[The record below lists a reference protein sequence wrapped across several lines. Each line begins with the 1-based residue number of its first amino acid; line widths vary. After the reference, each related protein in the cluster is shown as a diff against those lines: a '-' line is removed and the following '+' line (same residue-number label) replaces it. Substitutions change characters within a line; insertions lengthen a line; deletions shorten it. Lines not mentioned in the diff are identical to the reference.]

1 MTDKSDDFLSGEDTT
16 PFDLS
21 AVYADDQLIEAL
33 RTDGY
38 VTTQTDAE
46 YELAS
51 LLAGWRIDAGAAP
64 MPAEPTLEQVEAE
77 IQRVGQ
83 RARHNRR
90 MRRLQIVSGAAAV
103 VAIAIGGVT
112 IAAHDAA
119 PGSALWGVKQVMFS
133 KAAAETTNMAAA
145 QEAASSATSAIS
157 RGDRSS
163 AQQYL
168 NDLQDRA
175 AKIHDDD
182 HRQKLESQIDQLRD
196 QLDSTPPVPTISTPT
211 LPMPTLPWTNMLRPP
226 PSSHSVPTLPE
237 TPPTHVP
244 TLPPT
249 VTLPTIPLPTESL
262 PTVTVPTVTVPT
274 ATVPTA
280 IPTVPSVT
288 VPPVEPGG
296 GVYQLPT
303 IPIHGG
309 LGLARIHPKLW

>member
-1 MTDKSDDFLSGEDTT
+1 MTDKFDDFLSGEDAT

-38 VTTQTDAE
+38 VATQSDQE

-51 LLAGWRIDAGAAP
+51 LLAGWRIDAGATP

-77 IQRVGQ
+77 IQRVDT
-83 RARHNRR
+83 RARHHRR
-90 MRRLQIVSGAAAV
+90 MRRLQVVSGAAAAI
-103 VAIAIGGVT
+103 AIAIGGVT
-112 IAAHDAA
+112 IAAHDAS

-145 QEAASSATSAIS
+145 QEAASSATAAIS

-163 AQQYL
+163 ARQYL
-168 NDLQDRA
+168 NALQDRA
-175 AKIHDDD
+175 SKIHDDD
-182 HRQKLESQIDQLRD
+182 HRQKIESQIDVLRN
-196 QLDSTPPVPTISTPT
+196 QLDSPTTPT
-211 LPMPTLPWTNMLRPP
+211 APTVTSPLTIPTLPWTNMLKP
-226 PSSHSVPTLPE
+226 PSSSHTVPSIPV
-237 TPPTHVP
+237 TPPTLP

-249 VTLPTIPLPTESL
+249 VTLPTLPLPTESL

-274 ATVPTA
+274 AT
-280 IPTVPSVT
+280 IPTVIPT
-288 VPPVEPGG
+288 LPPVTIPPVQPGA

-303 IPIHGG
+303 IPTYGG
-309 LGLARIHPKLW
+309 L